1 MEQQQAAQRS
11 IVVYTE
17 PSTRERPATRQPWAH
32 LLAGASGSLVTAVL
46 ISPLDV
52 LRTRLQS
59 DFYRSTKQ
67 ASQVATTIQ
76 SSPKQIVR
84 ASVSHIHETLQLFKS
99 IQYTEGWRGF
109 FRGLGPSLAGVVPA
123 TAIKYY
129 VYGNWKHLGAQLFNR
144 PENDPLIHA
153 HAAVA
158 AGIIT
163 GTATNPIWLIKT
175 RLQLDKT
182 RTKTDVL
189 LGGNPRNSLD
199 CLVQVAR
206 TEGIR
211 GLYRGLTASY
221 LGTVETA
228 LHLVLYERLK
238 VAIRYEL
245 GEDTA
250 TSGAAG
256 SAKLAAVLMTYPH
269 EVIRTRLRQAPLES
283 GGPRYTGLIH
293 CFKTV
298 WRSEGLAG
306 SYGGLTPHLR
316 SIPSAMIT
324 LGVYEYVLRLCES

>member
-1 MEQQQAAQRS
+1 M
-11 IVVYTE
+11 
-17 PSTRERPATRQPWAH
+17 
-32 LLAGASGSLVTAVL
+32 
-46 ISPLDV
+46 
-52 LRTRLQS
+52 
-59 DFYRSTKQ
+59 
-67 ASQVATTIQ
+67 ATTIRG
-76 SSPKQIVR
+76 SPKQIVR
-84 ASVSHIHETLQLFKS
+84 ASVSHIHETLQLFNS

-153 HAAVA
+153 QAAVA

-182 RTKTDVL
+182 RTKTD
-189 LGGNPRNSLD
+189 GAARRQYKNSLD

-238 VAIRYEL
+238 VAIRYGL

-250 TSGAAG
+250 SMKGLKTWISTSGAAG

-269 EVIRTRLRQAPLES
+269 EVHPLACPRADCRQ
-283 GGPRYTGLIH
+283 LI
-293 CFKTV
+293 
-298 WRSEGLAG
+298 S
-306 SYGGLTPHLR
+306 S
-316 SIPSAMIT
+316 
-324 LGVYEYVLRLCES
+324 